1 MLIEFMNALTTPNSP
16 FDQFLLGD
24 TGALNEQQK
33 RGWKIFKQE
42 GCILCHRGTNIGG
55 GKVMRFGY
63 FGEDKIGENRTQ
75 DTGKHLS
82 TSKLKDMYL
91 FRVAS
96 LRNVANTAP
105 YFHDGKT
112 HSLKEAI
119 KIMGESQL
127 GKTFDENTTDDLYA
141 FLTALSGQHPAIL
154 EEFSNDSNQ

>member
-55 GKVMRFGY
+55 GMVMRFGY

-82 TSKLKDMYL
+82 TSKHRYL
-91 FRVAS
+91 HKFC
-96 LRNVANTAP
+96 L
-105 YFHDGKT
+105 F
-112 HSLKEAI
+112 
-119 KIMGESQL
+119 
-127 GKTFDENTTDDLYA
+127 
-141 FLTALSGQHPAIL
+141 ALSLWIFCLH
-154 EEFSNDSNQ
+154 FN